1 MYMIKIACCV
11 FCGIVCLAITAYI
24 ISCIYVKIYNLSL
37 KKAENRTF
45 DKKKMEFSKLI
56 FAFVSTIYIVVIV
69 YSLVMMA
76 ITFDL
81 TPLAY
86 IIPATA
92 TELATAT
99 GFYYWKAR
107 AENKIKLKKEYD
119 MPLSEDDF
127 RGD

>member
-1 MYMIKIACCV
+1 MMKTSILVLAV
-11 FCGIVCLAITAYI
+11 IVCLILIAYLAL
-24 ISCIYVKIYNLSL
+24 SIYVKISNLSL
-37 KKAENRTF
+37 RKDEKEKP
-45 DKKKMEFSKLI
+45 DKKKHEFSKLI
-56 FAFVSTIYIVVIV
+56 FAFVSTVYIVVIV
-69 YSLVMMA
+69 YSLIMMA

-119 MPLSEDDF
+119 IPLSEDDF
-127 RGD
+127 RGE